1 MNNKIF
7 IYLFLMK
14 IKYILINIFFVGI
27 FVHLIN
33 LLEIIKIIE
42 AKNSNFFSILY
53 LSLLKLPSIVIEII
67 PFVIVI
73 STAFLYRGLISNNE
87 LISLRNIGYSIL
99 DIFKPIALA
108 IFMIG
113 LFIFMFLNPLSSI
126 FEKNFDSITTKD
138 FSNMYSIN
146 IKNNELWI
154 KNIKDMNE
162 KYFINVSI
170 MDFENMNAD
179 DIKIISISKEDNFF
193 YLAKNGSFDD
203 KKFYLNDVIIFNI
216 DNDSYKKEKLIQLS
230 LNFDNQ
236 NLIDSIS
243 NYKHVPFYKYK
254 KHIESLKKFNL
265 YSTEISLYYLSEI
278 LKPIFLVIIGFTV
291 MGFSGKFKRNESF
304 FKVLFISILIGFLL
318 FLLKEIITAITISS
332 NLSFWL
338 AYIIIFFVPL
348 IIGLYQTINIEIK

>member
-1 MNNKIF
+1 MNRIF
-7 IYLFLMK
+7 FYLFFMK

-33 LLEIIKIIE
+33 LLEIVKIIE
-42 AKNSNFFSILY
+42 KKNSDFFSILY

-73 STAFLYRGLISNNE
+73 STAFLYKALISHNE

-108 IFMIG
+108 IFIIG
-113 LFIFMFLNPLSSI
+113 LFIFLFLNPLSST
-126 FEKNFDSITTKD
+126 FEKTFDSITTKD
-138 FSNMYSIN
+138 FSDMYSIN

-154 KNIKDMNE
+154 KNLKDINE
-162 KYFINVSI
+162 KYFINISNI
-170 MDFENMNAD
+170 NLKNMNAEN
-179 DIKIISISKEDNFF
+179 IKIISISKDDNYF
-193 YLAKNGSFDD
+193 YLAEKGKFID
-203 KKFYLNDVIIFNI
+203 KIFYLNDVIIYNI
-216 DNDSYKKEKLIQLS
+216 NKDSYKKEKLLELS

-254 KHIESLKKFNL
+254 KHINSLKKFNL

-278 LKPIFLVIIGFTV
+278 LKPIFLVIISFAV
-291 MGFSGKFKRNESF
+291 MGFTGKFKRNDSF

-318 FLLKEIITAITISS
+318 FLFKEIITTITIST

>member
-1 MNNKIF
+1 MD
-7 IYLFLMK
+7 LFWAVFSCGL
-14 IKYILINIFFVGI
+14 FGD
-27 FVHLIN
+27 
-33 LLEIIKIIE
+33 
-42 AKNSNFFSILY
+42 FFSILY

-113 LFIFMFLNPLSSI
+113 LFIFIFLNPLSSI
-126 FEKNFDSITTKD
+126 SEKTFDSITTKD

-146 IKNNELWI
+146 IKN
-154 KNIKDMNE
+154 
-162 KYFINVSI
+162 
-170 MDFENMNAD
+170 
-179 DIKIISISKEDNFF
+179 EDNFF
-193 YLAKNGSFDD
+193 YIAEKGSFDD

-216 DNDSYKKEKLIQLS
+216 NNDSYKKEKSKELS

-254 KHIESLKKFNL
+254 
-265 YSTEISLYYLSEI
+265 
-278 LKPIFLVIIGFTV
+278 
-291 MGFSGKFKRNESF
+291 
-304 FKVLFISILIGFLL
+304 
-318 FLLKEIITAITISS
+318 
-332 NLSFWL
+332 
-338 AYIIIFFVPL
+338 
-348 IIGLYQTINIEIK
+348 